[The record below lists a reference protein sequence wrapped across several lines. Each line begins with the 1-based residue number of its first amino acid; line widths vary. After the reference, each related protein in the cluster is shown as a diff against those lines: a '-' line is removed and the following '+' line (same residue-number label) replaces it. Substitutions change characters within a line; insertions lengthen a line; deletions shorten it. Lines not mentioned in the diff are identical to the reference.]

1 MRNLSVRL
9 CIAERTGLPVR
20 GVDFVLLVYF
30 GLLLTREVAI
40 VRSSSLIRLALAS
53 ACVVA
58 LAACDSSE
66 ERAEGHYQSALALL
80 EEGDVERALVEFRN
94 VFKLDGE
101 HREARMTYAKTVMA
115 QGNMSEAYSQFL
127 RLVEQ
132 FPDDLEGRRI
142 LAEMAFQGNSWEE
155 FDRHSAA
162 AIKLNSDDPAVQAIK
177 IASDYRTALLD
188 EKDLEAT
195 AAATAAEELIQTLP
209 DNPLLLRIIIEDHL
223 KNGRYGSALDKLDV
237 ALAQQPNNRAL
248 YSQKLL
254 VLNQL
259 ADVDGIEQVLKDMI
273 SRFDE
278 DMNLKAML
286 IRFYM
291 SRDEMDEAEG
301 FLREISDPTDP
312 DPDSYLS
319 LVRFLL
325 EQRGVE
331 AALAELNS
339 AIEANPS
346 SVLLRN
352 LRAGIDFE
360 EGRREEAMSDL
371 ETLLAQ
377 AGEDADQGQ
386 LLQVKVTLA
395 RMFMT
400 TGNEVGARR
409 LVGET
414 LEQDASQVD
423 ALKMQAAWQIE
434 ADETDE
440 AVSTLRAALDQNP
453 QDAQAMTLMAQ
464 AYTRSG
470 SHELAR
476 DFLSLAVEASG
487 NAPAEAIRYAAVLTS
502 EGRYQAA
509 ESTLLSARRVDP
521 SDVGVLQELGRV
533 YLATKDPARIAQV
546 IDTLRRLETPAALRA
561 ADALQVQNLS
571 SKDGASGAINF
582 LEQLAENDNNLNA
595 KIAIVRARL
604 VSGDTTSAYEYAK
617 AILAEDPENPILQ
630 YTWYATLAATGDTE
644 SALEG
649 YRKILADNPTSSRI
663 WLEVARLTTAQG
675 KLEEARAAI
684 EEGLEN
690 VPLSGPLLWA
700 KASYLERDGAYEEA
714 IAIYETLYE
723 QDSNHLVVAN
733 NLASML
739 STYRDDEES
748 LTRAFNVSRRLRGTE
763 IPQLRDT
770 YGWILHLRGDQ
781 EEALLYMEPA
791 AAAMPREALVQYRLG
806 AIYEAMNKPDEALI
820 QFKKAVQ
827 LAGEIDT
834 RPEIERARAVILEAG
849 K

>member
-1 MRNLSVRL
+1 
-9 CIAERTGLPVR
+9 
-20 GVDFVLLVYF
+20 
-30 GLLLTREVAI
+30 
-40 VRSSSLIRLALAS
+40 
-53 ACVVA
+53 
-58 LAACDSSE
+58 
-66 ERAEGHYQSALALL
+66 
-80 EEGDVERALVEFRN
+80 
-94 VFKLDGE
+94 
-101 HREARMTYAKTVMA
+101 
-115 QGNMSEAYSQFL
+115 
-127 RLVEQ
+127 
-132 FPDDLEGRRI
+132 
-142 LAEMAFQGNSWEE
+142 
-155 FDRHSAA
+155 
-162 AIKLNSDDPAVQAIK
+162 
-177 IASDYRTALLD
+177 
-188 EKDLEAT
+188 
-195 AAATAAEELIQTLP
+195 
-209 DNPLLLRIIIEDHL
+209 
-223 KNGRYGSALDKLDV
+223 
-237 ALAQQPNNRAL
+237 
-248 YSQKLL
+248 
-254 VLNQL
+254 
-259 ADVDGIEQVLKDMI
+259 
-273 SRFDE
+273 
-278 DMNLKAML
+278 MNLKAML

-291 SRDEMDEAEG
+291 SRNEMDEAEG
-301 FLREISDPTDP
+301 FLREISDPTDT
-312 DPDSYLS
+312 DPDAYLS

-325 EQRGVE
+325 EQRGVG

-339 AIEANPS
+339 AIEANPD

-360 EGRREEAMSDL
+360 QGRREEAMSDL

-377 AGEDADQGQ
+377 AGEEADQGQ

-395 RMFMT
+395 RMFMS

-487 NAPAEAIRYAAVLTS
+487 NAPAEAIRYASVLTS

-521 SDVGVLQELGRV
+521 SNVGVLQELGRV
-533 YLATKDPARIAQV
+533 YLATKDAARIAQV
-546 IDTLRRLETPAALRA
+546 IDTLRRLETPEALRA

-571 SKDGASGAINF
+571 SKDGASGAISF
-582 LEQLAENDNNLNA
+582 LEDLAENDNNLNA

-630 YTWYATLAATGDTE
+630 YTWYATLAATGDVDG
-644 SALEG
+644 ALKG
-649 YRKILADNPTSSRI
+649 YRKILAENPTGSRI

-684 EEGLEN
+684 EEGLKN
-690 VPLSGPLLWA
+690 TPLSGPLLWA

-791 AAAMPREALVQYRLG
+791 AAAMPRQALVQYRLG
-806 AIYEAMNKPDEALI
+806 AIYEAMNKPEEALI

-849 K
+849 N

>member
-1 MRNLSVRL
+1 MRPP
-9 CIAERTGLPVR
+9 CR
-20 GVDFVLLVYF
+20 GGSIFLLAYS
-30 GLLLTREVAI
+30 GLLLNHEVVI

-66 ERAEGHYQSALALL
+66 ERAEGHYQSGLALL
-80 EEGDVERALVEFRN
+80 AEGDVDRALIEFKN
-94 VFKLDGE
+94 VFELNGE
-101 HREARMTYAKTVMA
+101 HREARMAYATAVMD

-155 FDRHSAA
+155 FDRHSSA
-162 AIKLNSDDPAVQAIK
+162 AIKLNPDEPAVQAIK
-177 IASDYRTALLD
+177 AASDYRTALLD
-188 EKDLEAT
+188 ENDLAAT
-195 AAATAAEELIQTLP
+195 AAAAAAEELIQTLP
-209 DNPLLLRIIIEDHL
+209 DNTLLLRIIIEDHL

-237 ALAQQPNNRAL
+237 ALANQPNNRQL

-259 ADVDGIEQVLKDMI
+259 ADIDGIEQVLKDMI
-273 SRFDE
+273 ARFDE
-278 DMNLKAML
+278 DTNLKAML

-291 SRDEMDEAEG
+291 SRDEMDEAEE
-301 FLREISDPTDP
+301 FLRDISDPTDA
-312 DPDSYLS
+312 DPDTYLS

-325 EQRGVE
+325 EQRGVD

-339 AIEANPS
+339 AIETNPD

-360 EGRREEAMSDL
+360 QGRQDEAMADL
-371 ETLLAQ
+371 EALLAQ
-377 AGEDADQGQ
+377 ANDGADQAQ

-400 TGNEVGARR
+400 AGNEVGARR

-423 ALKMQAAWQIE
+423 ALKMQAVWQIE

-440 AVSTLRAALDQNP
+440 AVATLRSALDQSP

-487 NAPAEAIRYAAVLTS
+487 NAPAEAIRYASVLIS
-502 EGRYQAA
+502 EERYQAA

-521 SDVGVLQELGRV
+521 SNVAVLEELGRV
-533 YLATKDPARIAQV
+533 YLSTKDAARIAQV
-546 IDTLRRLETPAALRA
+546 VDTLRRLDTPEALRA

-571 SKDGASGAINF
+571 AKDGASGAISF
-582 LEQLAENDNNLNA
+582 LEDLADNDNNLNA

-617 AILAEDPENPILQ
+617 AMLAEDPENPILQ

-644 SALEG
+644 GALAG
-649 YRKILADNPTSSRI
+649 YREILADNPGSSRI

-690 VPLSGPLLWA
+690 APLSGPLLWA
-700 KASYLERDGAYEEA
+700 KASYLERDGDHEEA

-748 LTRAFNVSRRLRGTE
+748 LTRAFNVSRRLRGTKV
-763 IPQLRDT
+763 PQLRDT

-791 AAAMPREALVQYRLG
+791 AAALPRDALIQYRLG
-806 AIYEAMNKPDEALI
+806 AIYEGLNKPEEALV

-834 RPEIERARAVILEAG
+834 RPEIERARTVILEAG